1 MHAQAAINIFTD
13 FVLLLYPLPLLPLL
27 KFNRGQRSMFPANL
41 LKLSLSRLTNHVAA
55 LAVIFSVG
63 IIPVAASTI
72 RLCEILMSG
81 KSITPGMQWQQVDSS
96 WFVSPIPPLTNP
108 QTNVLR
114 NWAWV
119 PVWSQIEVD
128 IGIVTACLP
137 CLSPLLRL
145 VWTGVS
151 PPMSP
156 RAQTPSMMYLPGMSS
171 WDSDDEKDGWEYEKE
186 EWKRDE
192 KRGWDECHDT
202 KEQTAVG
209 VAVVDDGDDDSKGD
223 LAGVGLAITTGWRSQ
238 ERQSGEGKSWFYEH
252 DNDEDKER
260 HVGNGSVDER
270 YRNV

>member
-1 MHAQAAINIFTD
+1 M
-13 FVLLLYPLPLLPLL
+13 
-27 KFNRGQRSMFPANL
+27 
-41 LKLSLSRLTNHVAA
+41 
-55 LAVIFSVG
+55 
-63 IIPVAASTI
+63 AASRFKLVRT
-72 RLCEILMSG
+72 
-81 KSITPGMQWQQVDSS
+81 
-96 WFVSPIPPLTNP
+96 PIPPSPNP

-171 WDSDDEKDGWEYEKE
+171 WDSDDEKDGWENEKE
-186 EWKRDE
+186 EWERDE
-192 KRGWDECHDT
+192 KRGWNDCRGT
-202 KEQTAVG
+202 KERTAVT
-209 VAVVDDGDDDSKGD
+209 VAIVDDGDDDDNKEEMGE
-223 LAGVGLAITTGWRSQ
+223 VGLAITKGQRSQ

-252 DNDEDKER
+252 DNDEDMER
-260 HVGNGSVDER
+260 HVSNGSVDER
-270 YRNV
+270 YRKI